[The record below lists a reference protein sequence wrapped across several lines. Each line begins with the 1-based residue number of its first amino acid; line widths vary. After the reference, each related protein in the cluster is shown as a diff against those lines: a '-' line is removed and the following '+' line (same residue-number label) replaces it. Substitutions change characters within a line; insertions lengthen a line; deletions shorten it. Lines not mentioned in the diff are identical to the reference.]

1 MQQTAEQKTVGTRTK
16 LVATARALFAERGI
30 DRVSLREISRAAGQR
45 NVSAL
50 QYHFGDRE
58 RLLTAVLEPEIG
70 EIDARRGAL
79 LDDIEARAANDAR
92 VLAASLVRPAA
103 AMLTQPAGREYLRI
117 VAQIV
122 NRSDIGTRFETMLA
136 QSPSMARWRRLAA
149 ACMSEEGARL
159 HRRFTAYQ
167 LCSVELGRRAELGG
181 RRDHR
186 LFTSHL
192 IDLCAAI
199 IAAPISE
206 ETKSLLAEPKKR
218 RSTTK

>member
-1 MQQTAEQKTVGTRTK
+1 MQQTAEEKNVGTRAK
-16 LVATARALFAERGI
+16 LVATARMLFAEKGI
-30 DRVSLREISRAAGQR
+30 DRVSLREISRAAGQG

-58 RLLTAVLEPEIG
+58 RLLMAVLEPEIG
-70 EIDARRGAL
+70 EIDARRAAL
-79 LDDIEARAANDAR
+79 LDDIDAR
-92 VLAASLVRPAA
+92 GDRDPRILAASLVRPAA
-103 AMLTQPAGREYLRI
+103 AMLTGPAGREYLCI

-122 NRSDIGTRFETMLA
+122 NRSDIGARFETMLA
-136 QSPSMARWRRLAA
+136 QSPSMARWWRLAA
-149 ACMSEEGARL
+149 TCMSEDGTRL

-167 LCSVELGRRAELGG
+167 LCSVELGRRAELGS

-206 ETKSLLAEPKKR
+206 ETKSLLTETKKR
-218 RSTTK
+218 RSNTK